1 MLYSRLTSK
10 FQTTIPKLVRESLN
24 LEPGDHVAYEIAED
38 KVVLRKAPKLD
49 AAYLR
54 ALQTTLSE
62 WETPEDAAA
71 YDDL

>member
-10 FQTTIPKLVRESLN
+10 FQTTIPKRVREALN
-24 LEPGDHVAYEIAED
+24 LEAGDNVTYEIAEG